1 MTSDSIPLLEV
12 NALSNEVFLAI
23 NRIRHLWRQRADTN
37 SIFKEIT
44 KIEQYQNITKDFLQ
58 DHIDKL
64 IIDEKIINKINRD
77 KNSYKVNIE
86 LLDEKDQSF
95 LVSPNDLPPAST
107 ITPIHEKAPLIDL
120 TLLNTNTL
128 KNRKL
133 INN

>member
-44 KIEQYQNITKDFLQ
+44 KIEQYQSITKDFLQ

-107 ITPIHEKAPLIDL
+107 ITLINEKAPLIDL